1 MTYSIV
7 ARDAAT
13 GHLGVGA
20 QTHFFGVGTLLPW
33 AEAGV
38 GAVATQAFVNVDHG
52 PHGLDLL
59 RAGMS
64 AATAVAALVADD
76 PDSEYR
82 QLGVVDAAGG
92 LGTYTGTHCAPAVA
106 SASGHQVTVQGNM
119 LAGTQVAEAALAAY
133 EAAKGDLAERILAG
147 LMAADA
153 AGGDVRGAQSA
164 VLRVVSGRRSAT
176 PWNEVVV
183 DLRVDDHPQP
193 LTELSRLLPR
203 SRAFRAVG
211 AVMFQRGLTLGPFT
225 GVDPDELTGR
235 LDALVSAAATI
246 GPDNRE
252 ADFWRAILLARCG
265 RHDEAG
271 EVFADVVA
279 FRPGL
284 LSLLEGLA
292 PLGFLDGEA
301 LSAITSRI
309 GTSS

>member
-64 AATAVAALVADD
+64 ATSVVAKLVADD

-82 QLGVVDAAGG
+82 QLGIVDAAGEFG
-92 LGTYTGTHCAPAVA
+92 NHTGTHCAPAAA

-119 LAGTQVAEAALAAY
+119 LARPQVVESALAAY
-133 EAAKGDLAERILAG
+133 EAAKGDLADRILAG
-147 LMAADA
+147 LLAADA

-164 VLRVVSGRRSAT
+164 ALRVVSGRRTAT

-203 SRAFRAVG
+203 SRAFAAVG
-211 AVMFQRGLTLGPFT
+211 DVMFRRGLTLGPFT
-225 GVDPDELTGR
+225 GIDPAEMSER

-252 ADFWRAILLARCG
+252 PDFWRAILLARSG
-265 RHDEAG
+265 RHSEAG

-279 FRPGL
+279 FRPEL
-284 LSLLEGLA
+284 LRLLEGLA

-301 LSAITSRI
+301 LGAITSRI
-309 GTSS
+309 GASS